1 MTPPT
6 EPDPRTAPDDH
17 DDATNQGVSAP
28 DPAEGAD
35 DAPAEGGG
43 DSPDGD
49 GDSPNG

>member
-28 DPAEGAD
+28 EPVEGD
-35 DAPAEGGG
+35 D
-43 DSPDGD
+43 DTPDGNA
-49 GDSPNG
+49 GSPNG

>member
-28 DPAEGAD
+28 EPV
-35 DAPAEGGG
+35 EGG
-43 DSPDGD
+43 DDTPDGD
-49 GDSPNG
+49 GELPQG

>member
-17 DDATNQGVSAP
+17 DDATNHGVSAP
-28 DPAEGAD
+28 DPAEGGN
-35 DAPAEGGG
+35 DAPI
-43 DSPDGD
+43 GD